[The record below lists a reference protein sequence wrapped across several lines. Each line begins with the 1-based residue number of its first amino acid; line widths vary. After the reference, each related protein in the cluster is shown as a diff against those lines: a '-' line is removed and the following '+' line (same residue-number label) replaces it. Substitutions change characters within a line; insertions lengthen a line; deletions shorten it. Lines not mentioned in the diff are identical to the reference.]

1 MNRELSIN
9 IIRFIA
15 LFLFQVLILNNIQL
29 SGYINPYLYVLFILM
44 LPFKVPKWLLLLSSF
59 FMGLGID
66 FFTHTPGLHAV
77 ASTFMAFARPGM
89 IRALT
94 SNKEIEPGTNPD
106 INVFG
111 FAWFLAYA
119 SVLVFLHHLVL
130 FYMEVFRFTGFFIT
144 LSRVLVSTVATMILI
159 ILAQFIFLGYRK

>member
-1 MNRELSIN
+1 M
-9 IIRFIA
+9 RFIA
-15 LFLFQVLILNNIQL
+15 LFLVQVLILNNIQF

-44 LPFKVPKWLLLLSSF
+44 LPFQVPRWLLLLSSF

-66 FFTHTPGLHAV
+66 FFTHTPGLHAF
-77 ASTFMAFARPGM
+77 ASTFMAFMRPGL

-94 SNKEIEPGTNPD
+94 SNREIEPGSNPD
-106 INVFG
+106 IRVFG

-130 FYMEVFRFTGFFIT
+130 FYMEVFRFNGFFIT
-144 LSRVLVSTVATMILI
+144 LTRVFASTFATMALIL
-159 ILAQFIFLGYRK
+159 LTQFIFLGHRK